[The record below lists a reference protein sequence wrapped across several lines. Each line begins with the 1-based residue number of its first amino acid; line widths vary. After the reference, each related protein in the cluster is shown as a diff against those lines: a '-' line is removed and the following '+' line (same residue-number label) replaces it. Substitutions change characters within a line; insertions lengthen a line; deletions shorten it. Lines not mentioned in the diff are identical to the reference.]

1 MDIDIWQLY
10 ESTSLVKDFINI
22 VFYFVLTVV
31 VAKVGL
37 SLDSLI
43 KGLKQKIEYEH
54 SQKVEWDKQEALE
67 RQSTLEDVW
76 DG

>member
-1 MDIDIWQLY
+1 MDLEIYSFWDLA
-10 ESTSLVKDFINI
+10 SVAKDWVTI
-22 VFYFVLTVV
+22 VFYLVLTVTV
-31 VAKVGL
+31 TKLGL
-37 SLDSLI
+37 SLDALM

-54 SQKVEWDKQEALE
+54 SQKVEWDKQEKLE

>member
-1 MDIDIWQLY
+1 MDLDIWTFWEL
-10 ESTSLVKDFINI
+10 SSVAKDWVTI
-22 VFYFVLTVV
+22 VFYLVLTVT
-31 VAKVGL
+31 VAKLGL
-37 SLDSLI
+37 SLDALV

-54 SQKVEWDKQEALE
+54 SQKVEWDKQETLE